1 MYGTQAR
8 SDRNADAL
16 WFENDVKM
24 YGTQAFPATSG
35 ISILFENDVKMYGT
49 QATIAPPSPKSSL
62 RMM

>member
-1 MYGTQAR
+1 MYGTQALNIKD
-8 SDRNADAL
+8 SNIV

-24 YGTQAFPATSG
+24 YGTQAKKSG
-35 ISILFENDVKMYGT
+35 TIVSGQFENDVKMYGT